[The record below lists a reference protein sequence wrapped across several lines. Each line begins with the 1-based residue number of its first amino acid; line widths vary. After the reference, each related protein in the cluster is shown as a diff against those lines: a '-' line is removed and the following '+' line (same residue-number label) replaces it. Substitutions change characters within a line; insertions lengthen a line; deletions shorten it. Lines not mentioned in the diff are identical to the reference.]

1 MDSMSTVHADDQPT
15 LSVPPLDQDT
25 TELTTSI
32 ATATDRCP
40 NCGARMAPDQRYCI
54 NCGERRT
61 GGGLRDALPKTS
73 VAAPPPRKRR
83 GLTSSS
89 STNLIAGVATLLLA
103 LGVGVLIGRTGH
115 TTSAKSTTPQVV
127 TVQGAGTPAATSTTA
142 SSAATT
148 AGAAATAKH
157 AATKHK
163 AHKAATHSTA
173 VQKTAAKNGVKL
185 PPPVVKVG
193 SKCQKGA
200 KGCQG
205 GKFTGNFFGGG

>member
-15 LSVPPLDQDT
+15 LSTAPEARET

-61 GGGLRDALPKTS
+61 GGGLRDALPKTA
-73 VAAPPPRKRR
+73 VAASPPRKRR

-89 STNLIAGVATLLLA
+89 STNLIAGVGTLLLA

-115 TTSAKSTTPQVV
+115 TTSAKSTTPPVV
-127 TVQGAGTPAATSTTA
+127 TVQAPTAAGTSTTA

-148 AGAAATAKH
+148 AGAAAAAKH
-157 AATKHK
+157 ASIKHK
-163 AHKAATHSTA
+163 AHKTAAKHATA

-193 SKCQKGA
+193 QKCTKGA